1 MRKPIEPFYE
11 DVIEA
16 LVSEGRLT
24 RDMRI
29 LVVCAGE
36 LDHAVLLGL
45 GFTNVIISNLS
56 PPDDDDMFAPFVW
69 QQQDAERLSLDD
81 ESVDFCI
88 VHSGLHHCRSP
99 HRGLLEMYRVARRG
113 LLLFEPYDN
122 VTTRLGQRLGFGQDY
137 EHAAVFDNDCA
148 HGGVADSEIPNYVYR
163 WQRGEIVK
171 TIQCFAPIADH
182 TYRFIHRFR
191 IPWRQLELRRNVL
204 YRLVVLGLIPS
215 VWICNRLF
223 PRLGNNFA
231 AVVMKPTVPRDLYPW
246 LRAEES
252 DIVLDREWIRSRYAQ
267 PDSSNDANA

>member
-1 MRKPIEPFYE
+1 MREPIEPFYE

-16 LVSEGRLT
+16 LVSAGKLT

-56 PPDDDDMFAPFVW
+56 PPDDADMFAPFVW

-137 EHAAVFDNDCA
+137 EHAAVFANQCA
-148 HGGVADSEIPNYVYR
+148 AGGVSNSGIPNFVYR
-163 WQRGEIVK
+163 WTRREIEK
-171 TIQCFAPIADH
+171 TIQSHAPIANH
-182 TYRFIHRFR
+182 ELRYVHRFR
-191 IPWRQLELRRNVL
+191 VPWSQYRLRRN
-204 YRLVVLGLIPS
+204 RLVGLIAALLVPIFW
-215 VWICNRLF
+215 VCNIVC

-231 AVVMKPTVPRDLYPW
+231 AVVLKPTLPGDLFPW
-246 LRAEES
+246 LTATGDGVLINQEWMQTRYKHAASRGES
-252 DIVLDREWIRSRYAQ
+252 DA
-267 PDSSNDANA
+267 